1 MKYQWLKSKAPRKPK
16 APQIQMHDRA
26 QEITGLDF
34 EVSSVVFQQFDIV
47 WKLFEDCVLRTSD
60 KSELKTR
67 FGTFILGFLQMEY
80 LEIN

>member
-47 WKLFEDCVLRTSD
+47 WKLFEDYVLRTSE
-60 KSELKTR
+60 KVSEK
-67 FGTFILGFLQMEY
+67 FDLGLLY
-80 LEIN
+80 